1 MRKKTKGRV
10 CTYPSFGS
18 SRNQLSNEKQVMTAE
33 EVAAYTGY
41 TKAYIYKLCC
51 ERKIPHFNNHAGRR
65 VFFLLDEIVD
75 WCTANKVKTLNEI
88 LKQAI

>member
-1 MRKKTKGRV
+1 MRNKIKGRV

-41 TKAYIYKLCC
+41 TKSYIYKLCF
-51 ERKIPHFNNHAGRR
+51 ERKIPHYNNQCGRR
-65 VFFLLDEIVD
+65 VFFLLEEIVE
-75 WCTANKVKTLNEI
+75 WCTANKVKTVNQI
-88 LKQAI
+88 LKTV